1 MKKPTVTSIS
11 TVSIVVLFTVI
22 LIFESN
28 SIPYADAYVNLP
40 CKQASSTI
48 LWKNISLTTTDLAD
62 AKLAMANW
70 NDAPVNMFLDE
81 TTSGEG
87 IQYRSTSVSGTSA
100 DGWTSY
106 YCSGG
111 PNFTQASEV
120 YVNDYYTNSYSN
132 EKRQNVIAHE
142 IGHAIGLDHSGTSTN
157 ALKTLMYYTS
167 GRYDNYK
174 IFVPTLDDIR
184 AATAHYGSVTSTS
197 ECNEFN
203 SNGDVVYTGTCSGSN
218 PALPMNEKVLTTGPQ
233 NRAFA
238 SQYSTGQS
246 FPSVGTV
253 LITTKVD
260 PNTLYRFST
269 GIHTNTNVADGASR
283 FATIEVDNSNI
294 KAAWSYLGITQLAT
308 IWVGTPSTT
317 TVYFLEI
324 VVENGQPAAAYAY
337 KDDNGGS
344 TPPTYLGSVTFT
356 PGLSWSG
363 SKYYGTGVWTDDSLN
378 PASNYDVTSYYNR
391 LKSYT

>member
-1 MKKPTVTSIS
+1 MKIPTVTSILTIS
-11 TVSIVVLFTVI
+11 LLMTFTVI
-22 LIFESN
+22 LTLGSN
-28 SIPYADAYVNLP
+28 SIQYADAYINDV
-40 CKQASSTI
+40 CKRSSSTI
-48 LWKNISLTTTDLAD
+48 LWKNISLTATDLSD
-62 AKLAMANW
+62 TKLAIANW

-81 TTSGEG
+81 ATTGEH
-87 IQYRSTSVSGTSA
+87 IQLRSTSVGGNGLA
-100 DGWTSY
+100 GWTLES
-106 YCSGG
+106 CSGG
-111 PNFTQASEV
+111 PYYTQASQV
-120 YVNDYYTNSYSN
+120 YINDYYTNSFPSQ
-132 EKRQNVIAHE
+132 KRQNVIAHE
-142 IGHAIGLDHSGTSTN
+142 TGHAIGLEHSGTSTN
-157 ALKTLMYYTS
+157 ALKTLMYTS
-167 GRYDNYK
+167 TSSYDNYS

-197 ECNEFN
+197 ECNEYN
-203 SNGDVVYTGTCSGSN
+203 SNGDIVYTGTCSGSN
-218 PALPMNEKVLTTGPQ
+218 PALPMNEKVLITGSQ

-253 LITTKVD
+253 LMTTKVD

-294 KAAWSYLGITQLAT
+294 KAAWSYLGVTQLAT

-324 VVENGQPAAAYAY
+324 VVQNGKPAAAYAY

-344 TPPTYLGSVTFT
+344 TPPTYLGSATFT